1 MIIPFDENYKF
12 CFIEKDSTNIKSPH
26 PVDNYYIKLNDLSI
40 NLYINFKW
48 IDWGYIFLNETSTNL
63 DLIMEEFPLDRL
75 LKKSIGKVN
84 IEKEERKILSIDD
97 IEIKN
102 YIDFEKI
109 KNKYIEENILD
120 KNDKIHMKLKIN
132 LREFIVLTNLLT
144 PTFLRI
150 LKE

>member
-1 MIIPFDENYKF
+1 
-12 CFIEKDSTNIKSPH
+12 
-26 PVDNYYIKLNDLSI
+26 
-40 NLYINFKW
+40 
-48 IDWGYIFLNETSTNL
+48 
-63 DLIMEEFPLDRL
+63 MEEFPLDRL